1 MPPFSMRNG
10 HAGPADSKV
19 AGPAPAQQDGSS
31 ESLGIQARP
40 ELAASGRK
48 GSLGIIFHSV

>member
-19 AGPAPAQQDGSS
+19 AGPAPEQQDGSS